1 MITQAVNPSLDLSH
15 ATEIIRAANKQVFG
29 NAHLM
34 ENERVIS
41 AESMYRNGS
50 LTVQGLITALALSD
64 TYRRLFLDANGP
76 YRFVELN
83 FKHLL
88 GRAPRNQAEISEH
101 VQRLANEGYEAEIT
115 SYTNSQEFF
124 RIYGTDTV
132 PYCRTNQ
139 TTVGESNSTYV
150 RTQNLDNGF
159 ASFDGGKK
167 AKLLS
172 WIATGTSPSLNERK
186 PNGGADRGS
195 RLYQIVWSTSGQ
207 VRNLRRSIQKSIV
220 SYSSLSST
228 IQSLQARGGKIQS
241 INNI

>member
-1 MITQAVNPSLDLSH
+1 M
-15 ATEIIRAANKQVFG
+15 
-29 NAHLM
+29 
-34 ENERVIS
+34 
-41 AESMYRNGS
+41 
-50 LTVQGLITALALSD
+50 QGLITALALSD

-139 TTVGESNSTYV
+139 TTIGETNSTYV

-167 AKLLS
+167 AILLS
-172 WIATGTSPSLNERK
+172 WLATGTSPSLNERK
-186 PNGGADRGS
+186 PKGGTDRGS

-241 INNI
+241 ISNI